1 MYKLFTLFVM
11 TTIIML
17 VISAERYSAE
27 KDTYNQLTING
38 RTNFIFYKDISVENV
53 KIIKDEK

>member
-1 MYKLFTLFVM
+1 MYKLFTIFAM
-11 TTIIML
+11 TTIIVL